1 MEHLEEIAAAVELGR
16 TGDRAA
22 ARRQLNDL
30 WTFTADRQTRC
41 AIAHY
46 LADLQDD
53 VDAELMWD
61 LRALELVE
69 DDGWLPSLH
78 LNLAD
83 DYRRLAEP
91 ELANEHLEAA
101 RTRLSGLPEDGY
113 GQVIRGGVGHVAE
126 ALAAG
131 SVQPLPSNPST

>member
-1 MEHLEEIAAAVELGR
+1 MEHLEQLTAAVERGR

-22 ARRQLNDL
+22 ARHDL
-30 WTFTADRQTRC
+30 GSLWEESTDLQERC

-53 VDAELMWD
+53 VHAELRWD
-61 LRALELVE
+61 LRALECVQ

-83 DYRRLAEP
+83 DYRRLAQP
-91 ELANEHLEAA
+91 GPANEHLEAA
-101 RTRLSGLPEDGY
+101 RSRLSELPEGAY
-113 GQVIRGGVGHVAE
+113 GEVIRAGVGHVAD
-126 ALAAG
+126 ALKAG
-131 SVQPLPSNPST
+131 NVRPLESSPSS